1 MVKGRLRFGVLSLT
15 CLVVLGLVT
24 GAAVAAHQFLPAG
37 KASQPTT
44 AAVGGPVVPR
54 SVSSAAPEQAS
65 KPVAAPA
72 RLSVP
77 VLGVDADV
85 EPVGVDGQGRMG
97 TPSRPEHVGWY
108 RQGAAPGQP
117 GNAVIDGH
125 LDWTSG
131 PAVFWQLHRLRV
143 GDEAFVS
150 GSDGTRLRFV
160 VDSVSTIAYD
170 ANVDGLF
177 VTLGPPSMTLLTCTG
192 TWDRQRA
199 TYLQRLVVH
208 LSLPQTTPTEK
219 PGEAG

>member
-1 MVKGRLRFGVLSLT
+1 MVRSRLRFGVLSLA
-15 CLVVLGLVT
+15 CVVAVGLVA
-24 GAAVAAHQFLPAG
+24 GAAVAGRQLLPGG
-37 KASQPTT
+37 KTSQSATT
-44 AAVGGPVVPR
+44 AVGGPVVPR
-54 SVSSAAPEQAS
+54 AVSTATPEAAS

-77 VLGVDADV
+77 ALGVDADV
-85 EPVGVDGQGRMG
+85 EAVGVDGQGRMG

-143 GDEAFVS
+143 GDEAFVT

-177 VTLGPPSMTLLTCTG
+177 VTLGPPTMTLLTCTG
-192 TWDRQRA
+192 AWDRQRA

-208 LSLPQTTPTEK
+208 LSLPPVTPTEK

>member
-1 MVKGRLRFGVLSLT
+1 MVKRRLRFGALSLA
-15 CLVVLGLVT
+15 CLVVLGLVA
-24 GAAVAAHQFLPAG
+24 GAAVAARQFLPAG
-37 KASQPTT
+37 EASPSI
-44 AAVGGPVVPR
+44 AAVGGPVVPGAI
-54 SVSSAAPEQAS
+54 SSAAPEEAS
-65 KPVAAPA
+65 KPAAAPA

-85 EPVGVDGQGRMG
+85 EPVGVDSLGRMG

-192 TWDRQRA
+192 AWDRQRA

-208 LSLPQTTPTEK
+208 LSLPPTTPTEK

>member
-1 MVKGRLRFGVLSLT
+1 MVKSKLRFGVLGLSAV
-15 CLVVLGLVT
+15 VVLVFAA
-24 GAAVAAHQFLPAG
+24 GAALGVRQLTPAG
-37 KASQPTT
+37 HASQPAT
-44 AAVGGPVVPR
+44 AAEGGPLVPR
-54 SVSSAAPEQAS
+54 AVSSAAPDAAP

-85 EPVGVDGQGRMG
+85 EAVGVDGQGRMG

-143 GDEAFVS
+143 GDEAFVT

-177 VTLGPPSMTLLTCTG
+177 VTLGPPSLTLLTCTG
-192 TWDRQRA
+192 VWDRQRA

-208 LSLPQTTPTEK
+208 LSLPPQAPTEK

>member
-1 MVKGRLRFGVLSLT
+1 METIVLP
-15 CLVVLGLVT
+15 G
-24 GAAVAAHQFLPAG
+24 G
-37 KASQPTT
+37 KTSQLAT

-54 SVSSAAPEQAS
+54 AISTATPEAAS

-77 VLGVDADV
+77 ALGVDADV
-85 EPVGVDGQGRMG
+85 EAVGVDGQGRMG

-125 LDWTSG
+125 LDWTAG

-143 GDEAFVS
+143 GDEAFVT

-170 ANVDGLF
+170 ASVDGLF
-177 VTLGPPSMTLLTCTG
+177 ITLGPPTMTLLTCTG
-192 TWDRQRA
+192 AWDRQRA

-208 LSLPQTTPTEK
+208 LSLPPATPTEK

>member
-1 MVKGRLRFGVLSLT
+1 MANRRLRIGA
-15 CLVVLGLVT
+15 LGLAGVVT
-24 GAAVAAHQFLPAG
+24 VGLAGAVFAIRELSPTPGPA
-37 KASQPTT
+37 KATA
-44 AAVGGPVVPR
+44 AAVGGPAVPKAAS
-54 SVSSAAPEQAS
+54 SVTPEPKSSARAAP
-65 KPVAAPA
+65 PA
-72 RLSVP
+72 RLSIP

-85 EPVGVDGQGRMG
+85 EAVGVDGQGRMG

-177 VTLGPPSMTLLTCTG
+177 VTLGPPSLTLLTCTG
-192 TWDRQRA
+192 AWDRQRA